1 MEIDETPKA
10 KRPKKQINLLSR
22 CSLATAS
29 TSASKSQ
36 HEDSESIKGHI
47 TSMENEMGKD
57 KPPDT
62 LLKPLMKLTYI
73 TRKDSILDNPTT
85 VGAVIKTYPALKRSS
100 VVGKAF
106 DVF

>member
-1 MEIDETPKA
+1 M
-10 KRPKKQINLLSR
+10 
-22 CSLATAS
+22 ATAS
-29 TSASKSQ
+29 TSASESQ

-47 TSMENEMGKD
+47 MSMENEMGKN
-57 KPPDT
+57 KSRDT

-73 TRKDSILDNPTT
+73 THRDSILNNPTT
-85 VGAVIKTYPALKRSS
+85 VGEVLKTYPALKRPS